1 MLTQNKL
8 IYICTILFLLSSISF
23 GNEELAIVTKSKGNV
38 DYKKSSSSEFQ
49 KTVKS
54 GLELYNDDLLKT
66 GDNGFVMF
74 VYLDDG
80 SLIKVH
86 KNSEVYITGKIQDK
100 NINKRVNAGDGFFR
114 FDVKEQKGDEFTV
127 VTPSS
132 VASVKG
138 TDFVIDVGPE
148 GDIFYGFDGIV
159 DISNKISNTRQRLE
173 KDNKVESLKTGNI
186 SVDIMTEQD
195 YIIIDNIESEV
206 EVEEQEVEPEDD
218 DGSGSIDQIEE
229 TVKEIRIT
237 VLNEEGEEKEIIIRY
252 TE

>member
-1 MLTQNKL
+1 MKF
-8 IYICTILFLLSSISF
+8 IYTILFLFYSLSYC
-23 GNEELAIVTKSKGNV
+23 NEELAIVTKSKGKV
-38 DYKKSSSSEFQ
+38 DYKKNSSLEFQ
-49 KTVKS
+49 ETVRN

-100 NINKRVNAGDGFFR
+100 NINKRINAGDGFFR
-114 FDVKEQKGDEFTV
+114 FDVKDQKGDEFTV

-173 KDNKVESLKTGNI
+173 KDNKVESLKTGNM
-186 SVDIMTEQD
+186 SVELMTEQD
-195 YIIIDNIESEV
+195 YIIINNIESEV
-206 EVEEQEVEPEDD
+206 EVEEQNIELEDTD
-218 DGSGSIDQIEE
+218 DSGSLDQIEE
-229 TVKEIRIT
+229 TIKEIRIT
-237 VLNEEGEEKEIIIRY
+237 VLNEDGEEKEIIIRY

>member
-1 MLTQNKL
+1 MKF
-8 IYICTILFLLSSISF
+8 IYTILFLFYSLSYC
-23 GNEELAIVTKSKGNV
+23 NEELAIVTKSKGKV
-38 DYKKSSSSEFQ
+38 DYKKNSSLEFQ
-49 KTVKS
+49 ETVRN

-100 NINKRVNAGDGFFR
+100 NINKRINAGDGFFR
-114 FDVKEQKGDEFTV
+114 FDVKDQKGDEFTV

-159 DISNKISNTRQRLE
+159 DVSNKISNTRQRLE
-173 KDNKVESLKTGNI
+173 KDNKVESLKTGNM
-186 SVDIMTEQD
+186 SVELMTEQD
-195 YIIIDNIESEV
+195 YIIINNIESEV
-206 EVEEQEVEPEDD
+206 EVEEQNIELEDTD
-218 DGSGSIDQIEE
+218 DSGSLDQIEE
-229 TVKEIRIT
+229 TIKEIRIT
-237 VLNEEGEEKEIIIRY
+237 VLNEDGEEKEIIIRY

>member
-138 TDFVIDVGPE
+138 TSFWIDCNGENGDQFFGESGSVVIRNRESGEKKQLTKNKVANSLPDGSLKVREITPQELEMLEKREADVGESGNSNE
-148 GDIFYGFDGIV
+148 GDA
-159 DISNKISNTRQRLE
+159 Q
-173 KDNKVESLKTGNI
+173 
-186 SVDIMTEQD
+186 
-195 YIIIDNIESEV
+195 
-206 EVEEQEVEPEDD
+206 
-218 DGSGSIDQIEE
+218 SGSSAEDNQ
-229 TVKEIRIT
+229 
-237 VLNEEGEEKEIIIRY
+237 NEIIIELEDASGNKK
-252 TE
+252 TITVKVQ